1 MKNNEEILKEALI
14 SRYKAQYNEAMAIL
28 MVYFSNSVGI
38 GEHPQMLDEMAK
50 LVEKAANAKDCLEIL
65 TKKD

>member
-1 MKNNEEILKEALI
+1 MSDAIIQIKNVSKWFDKFQALKNINLEV
-14 SRYKAQYNEAMAIL
+14 KKKE
-28 MVYFSNSVGI
+28 
-38 GEHPQMLDEMAK
+38 K